1 MKIRLKDIAEATGFS
16 INTVSHAL
24 RDEPDIPEATRKK
37 IKATAKEMGYI
48 PNAYAS
54 SFRSGK
60 TRTVSVILPDII
72 NPHFTIVFREIQ
84 QFFRSVGM
92 TPFFMNTNENI
103 EEELNA
109 VKQSI
114 GQNVAGVILCPTQ
127 VGTQSLAL
135 LESARMPF
143 VLIGRHF
150 DGEPDADSVVCDDFS
165 GGYQATKHL
174 LELGHKRIAYVRVSS
189 IISSDKERFTGYK
202 QALDE
207 SGVPFIEQLVLDLN
221 LTGIENGRAIQ
232 NFLKSNPDCTAV
244 LSFNDSLA
252 YTIMR
257 EIKLL
262 GMRVPEDI
270 SVIGFDNIC
279 SDFTFPTMLS
289 SVSVSKK
296 HMAQTASEVLYAR
309 IQESDQAVEK
319 KHIVLPTK
327 LFLRETTAKARK

>member
-1 MKIRLKDIAEATGFS
+1 MKVRLKDIAAATGFS

-24 RDEPDIPEATRKK
+24 RDESDIPEVTREK
-37 IKATAKEMGYI
+37 IKAAAKEMGYI

-72 NPHFTIVFREIQ
+72 NPHFTIVFREIE

-92 TPFFMNTNENI
+92 TPFFMNTNENLD
-103 EEELNA
+103 EELNA

-114 GQNVAGVILCPTQ
+114 SQNVAGVILCPTQ
-127 VGTQSLAL
+127 IGKQSLSL
-135 LESARMPF
+135 LESAKMPF

-150 DGEPDADSVVCDDFS
+150 YDKPDVDSVVCDDFS

-174 LELGHKRIAYVRVSS
+174 LGLGHKTIAYVRVST
-189 IISSDKERFTGYK
+189 IISSDNERFAGYK
-202 QALDE
+202 QAIAE
-207 SGVPFIEQLVLDLN
+207 AGIPFTEQLVLDLN

-232 NFLKSNPDCTAV
+232 AFLRANPACTAV

-262 GMRVPEDI
+262 GMSVPNDI

-279 SDFTFPTMLS
+279 SDFIFPTMLS

-296 HMAQTASEVLYAR
+296 HMAQTASEVLYSR
-309 IQESDQAVEK
+309 IQGTDHTVEK
-319 KHIVLPTK
+319 KRIILPTK
-327 LFLRETTAKARK
+327 LFLRETTAQAKK